1 MRNWIVLREF
11 PLMMLTY
18 QSLETRH
25 QMQIDTDQPDNV
37 QWRGSWNIGS
47 NSTN

>member
-1 MRNWIVLREF
+1 
-11 PLMMLTY
+11 MMPTY
-18 QSLETRH
+18 QSLETRD

-37 QWRGSWNIGS
+37 QWHGSWNIGS